1 MLCTEHKSSQYTQTG
16 SKRMSTAHLQ
26 GLDSLQLGYQL
37 VPLILHVVTLL
48 PQEVPVQLHLVETMV
63 LLLDLHRLVSLQSV
77 HSPY

>member
-1 MLCTEHKSSQYTQTG
+1 
-16 SKRMSTAHLQ
+16 MSTAHLQ

-48 PQEVPVQLHLVETMV
+48 PQVVPVQLHLVETMV
-63 LLLDLHRLVSLQSV
+63 LLLDLHRRVSLQSV